1 MTFLIPDEVLRK
13 FLIIGFHKN
22 IVLTPP
28 NDMSSMEDSLLD
40 MAVKMLPHV
49 VANAFVKQYYAILN
63 KCPENVHKFYQES
76 SLLGWPGPDG
86 VLTPVTTLSGIN
98 DKIMSSDY
106 KYCSAEINTTDAQA
120 SLEGGVIVAVT
131 GSLTRK
137 DNVKKNFSQTFF
149 LAKQEKGFFVLND
162 ILRFSDV
169 FVSTA
174 NAPADYDGIHDQ
186 SAKSIRSSVHSD
198 ISDSPTSI
206 CTKAVE
212 NRPVKKSF
220 DPPVSKETFA
230 KVAASTSSVAS
241 AEKVRS
247 VVAPA
252 SNEKPSVIAP
262 ASEKKVP
269 SVIVPA
275 LSEKVPSVVVPA
287 SNSTPKITYASMV
300 AKEIPATSPRTA
312 RVASSVT
319 KQVASPTT
327 KASVPLVDRAPKAS
341 TPSSAGPKALAPSN
355 KVSPNPASPGNGAPN
370 NSAYSEARGI
380 YIGRLPYDITKQ
392 GIVDVLKK
400 FGPVRR
406 NADTIQIRRHE
417 DGFCCGFVEFESAD
431 SARRAV
437 EAHHVNFGDREAY
450 ITYKRS
456 YSNRGNDGGSSGR
469 SPTRAGSRNSSF
481 RGWDNQASH
490 NGRSQSENR
499 ADHNKGQSRGPQQSR
514 RPFDQWSRD
523 ASRDR

>member
-1 MTFLIPDEVLRK
+1 
-13 FLIIGFHKN
+13 
-22 IVLTPP
+22 
-28 NDMSSMEDSLLD
+28 
-40 MAVKMLPHV
+40 MAVKMLPQV

-63 KCPENVHKFYQES
+63 KCPENLHKFYQES
-76 SLLGWPGPDG
+76 SLLGWPGSDG
-86 VLTPVTTLSGIN
+86 VLKPVTTLSGIN

-106 KYCSAEINTTDAQA
+106 KYSSAEIKTTDAQE
-120 SLEGGVIVAVT
+120 SVEGGVIVAVT
-131 GSLTRK
+131 GSLTLK
-137 DNVKKNFSQTFF
+137 DNVKMNFSQTFF

-162 ILRFSDV
+162 ILRFSDA

-174 NAPADYDGIHDQ
+174 NAPADYCGINDQ
-186 SAKSIRSSVHSD
+186 PAPSTQSSVHSA

-212 NRPVKKSF
+212 NGQAKESF
-220 DPPVSKETFA
+220 DPPVTKETFA

-241 AEKVRS
+241 AEKAPS
-247 VVAPA
+247 IVAPA
-252 SNEKPSVIAP
+252 SNEIVPSAVAP
-262 ASEKKVP
+262 ASNEKVP

-275 LSEKVPSVVVPA
+275 LSEKVPSVAAPA
-287 SNSTPKITYASMV
+287 SNSPRKITYASMV
-300 AKEIPATSPRTA
+300 AKETPAISPRTA
-312 RVASSVT
+312 RVASNVN
-319 KQVASPTT
+319 KQVASPTI
-327 KASVPLVDRAPKAS
+327 KASPPLVDRAPKAA
-341 TPSSAGPKALAPSN
+341 TPTSAVPKALAPSN
-355 KVSPNPASPGNGAPN
+355 KVSLNPAPPGNGSPN

-392 GIVDVLKK
+392 GMVDVLKQ

-437 EAHHVNFGDREAY
+437 EVHHVKFGDKEAY

-456 YSNRGNDGGSSGR
+456 YSNRGNDGGGW
-469 SPTRAGSRNSSF
+469 SPTRAGSRNSNF
-481 RGWDNQASH
+481 RGWENQARD
-490 NGRSQSENR
+490 NGRFQNENR
-499 ADHNKGQSRGPQQSR
+499 ADHNKGQTMGRRHNR
-514 RPFDQWSRD
+514 RPSDQWSRE